1 MHIDIGDVSLFFDT
15 EGLKLVGDGPRMRE
29 RPTLLLLHGGPGFDH
44 SHLKEGHG
52 PLAEHF
58 QLVYYDHRGNGRS
71 GRSTRDKW
79 TLDQWGDDVRAF
91 CAALGIEKP
100 VVLGLSFG
108 GFVAQSYALRHPDHP
123 AKIILSST
131 AGRMRY
137 DRIFHMFERLGGA
150 EARKIAEDFW
160 ADASAPGVFEPYH
173 EVCFP
178 LYNQTPQDPDLKE
191 RSVMNVDMLGYF
203 FGADGEGHRFDFLP
217 RLSQVR
223 CPTLVLSGEIDPV
236 TPVEQSEDIADALPS
251 HLVRFERFAGCGHGV
266 ERDDQE
272 AALRVIREFI
282 LE

>member
-15 EGLKLVGDGPRMRE
+15 QGAKLVGDGPRMRE

-44 SHLKEGHG
+44 SHLKAGHG

-71 GRSTRDKW
+71 GRSTRDRW

-91 CAALGIEKP
+91 CDALGIEKP

-108 GFVAQSYALRHPDHP
+108 GFVVQSYALRHPDHP

-137 DRIFHMFERLGGA
+137 DRIFPMFERMGGP
-150 EARKIAEDFW
+150 EVRKIAEDFW
-160 ADASAPGVFEPYH
+160 ADASAPGVLEPYLEH
-173 EVCFP
+173 CFP
-178 LYNQTPQDPDLKE
+178 LYNQTPQDPDHMK
-191 RSVMNVDMLGYF
+191 RSVMNPEMLGHF

-217 RLSQVR
+217 RLSGVR
-223 CPTLVLSGEIDPV
+223 CPALVMSGEIDPV

-251 HLVRFERFAGCGHGV
+251 RLVRFERFAGCGHGV

-272 AALRVIREFI
+272 AALRTIREFV
-282 LE
+282 LA